1 MIPSDP
7 KLGKFALT
15 SRLFNVVGEMPR
27 DQQLILLKQLAGDRV
42 TARLCKLI
50 VDMTEEQQIILL
62 EQMGASTQVEL
73 PVTTVNIEESDV
85 SMRENLRKP
94 CLIDASYRVQNQNFK
109 SYILDISIGGV
120 FIETN
125 AKFPVG
131 KELLMNFSLP
141 NHPKPFAFSGKI
153 AWNSGK
159 GFGVKF
165 DSVSILQGDA
175 LKSLIEQKG

>member
-1 MIPSDP
+1 MELLQEPYS
-7 KLGKFALT
+7 LLLLT
-15 SRLFNVVGEMPR
+15 
-27 DQQLILLKQLAGDRV
+27 LLNLMF
-42 TARLCKLI
+42 KLI
-50 VDMTEEQQIILL
+50 VEMTEEQQTILF
-62 EQMGASTQVEL
+62 EEISQSPQMEL
-73 PVTTVNIEESDV
+73 PVKTVSLEETEA
-85 SMRENLRKP
+85 SMRKHARKP
-94 CLIDASYRVQNQNFK
+94 CLIKASYRIQDRNYR

-131 KELLMNFSLP
+131 KDLLMNFSLP

-165 DSVSILQGDA
+165 KDISPYIAEMIEILIKRMQ
-175 LKSLIEQKG
+175 